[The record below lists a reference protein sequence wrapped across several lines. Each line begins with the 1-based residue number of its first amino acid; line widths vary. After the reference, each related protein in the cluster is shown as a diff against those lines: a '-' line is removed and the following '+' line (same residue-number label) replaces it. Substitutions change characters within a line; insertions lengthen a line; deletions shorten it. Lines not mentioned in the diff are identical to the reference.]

1 MATQMDRK
9 SAAAILNSR
18 KLVNKVGKFTL
29 KVTSAQPFL
38 RTNKDQSTTA
48 VTIVNFAGMTTYQ
61 VQKAT
66 ELFKAGKY
74 QEATNLNLSASQL
87 QGQYVPSK
95 GEIVDVEIDT
105 IKNND
110 GIDILVVGTIV
121 ARQAEAAARI
131 SGFGDDDSSSIS
143 VEDMREFLI
152 ESGEV
157 TKAKANKLSDAEVS
171 EAYAEAK
178 EAAVTAEEQLV

>member
-38 RTNKDQSTTA
+38 RTNNDGSITP
-48 VTIVNFAGMTTYQ
+48 VTIVNFAGMTSYQ
-61 VQKAT
+61 LQQAT

-105 IKNND
+105 IKNKE

-121 ARQAEAAARI
+121 ARQAENAAKI
-131 SGFGDDDSSSIS
+131 SGF
-143 VEDMREFLI
+143 
-152 ESGEV
+152 
-157 TKAKANKLSDAEVS
+157 DAEEV
-171 EAYAEAK
+171 EATAE
-178 EAAVTAEEQLV
+178 AEEQLV